1 MAGSESFGVESG
13 FGEQVLE
20 WMNSEAKKR
29 KSKFEARS
37 YSYEITTKNFGT
49 FEMFSWIGDVKAARR
64 LITKASRRFKIRVIE
79 GGYRTKE
86 KVLKSKKTDF
96 AMVRKG
102 DRVIGHLE
110 FSSSL
115 FGDTRWKLKTEER
128 KLIFSEIDLD
138 FYYNFLI
145 SKFTNN
151 F

>member
-29 KSKFEARS
+29 KSKFEARA

-49 FEMFSWIGDVKAARR
+49 FEMFSWIGDIKVARS
-64 LITKASRRFKIRVIE
+64 LIIRASKRFKIRVIE

-86 KVLKSKKTDF
+86 KLLKTKKTDF

-102 DRVIGHLE
+102 ERVIGHLE

-115 FGDTRWKLKTEER
+115 FGDTRWKLETEER
-128 KLIFSEIDLD
+128 K
-138 FYYNFLI
+138 
-145 SKFTNN
+145 
-151 F
+151 

>member
-13 FGEQVLE
+13 FGKQVLE

-29 KSKFEARS
+29 KSKFEARA

-49 FEMFSWIGDVKAARR
+49 FEMFSWIGDVKAARS

-86 KVLKSKKTDF
+86 KVLKTKKTDF

-110 FSSSL
+110 LSSSL

-128 KLIFSEIDLD
+128 K
-138 FYYNFLI
+138 
-145 SKFTNN
+145 
-151 F
+151 

>member
-29 KSKFEARS
+29 KSKFEARA

-49 FEMFSWIGDVKAARR
+49 FEMFSWIGDVKAARS

-102 DRVIGHLE
+102 ERVIGHLE
-110 FSSSL
+110 FSSAL
-115 FGDTRWKLKTEER
+115 IGDSMWKLETEER
-128 KLIFSEIDLD
+128 K
-138 FYYNFLI
+138 
-145 SKFTNN
+145 
-151 F
+151 

>member
-13 FGEQVLE
+13 FGKQVLE

-29 KSKFEARS
+29 KSKFEARA

-49 FEMFSWIGDVKAARR
+49 FEMFSWIGDVKAARS
-64 LITKASRRFKIRVIE
+64 LITKASKRFKIKVIE

-115 FGDTRWKLKTEER
+115 FGDTRWKLETEER
-128 KLIFSEIDLD
+128 K
-138 FYYNFLI
+138 
-145 SKFTNN
+145 
-151 F
+151 

>member
-29 KSKFEARS
+29 KSKFEARA
-37 YSYEITTKNFGT
+37 YNYEITTKNFGT
-49 FEMFSWIGDVKAARR
+49 FEMFSWIGDVKAARS

-86 KVLKSKKTDF
+86 KVLKSKRTDF
-96 AMVRKG
+96 PMVRKG

-128 KLIFSEIDLD
+128 K
-138 FYYNFLI
+138 
-145 SKFTNN
+145 
-151 F
+151 

>member
-20 WMNSEAKKR
+20 WMNNEAKKR

-49 FEMFSWIGDVKAARR
+49 FEMFSWIGDVKAARS
-64 LITKASRRFKIRVIE
+64 LITKASKRFKIRVIE

-102 DRVIGHLE
+102 ERVIGHLE
-110 FSSSL
+110 FSSGLLGNSM
-115 FGDTRWKLKTEER
+115 WKLENEER
-128 KLIFSEIDLD
+128 K
-138 FYYNFLI
+138 
-145 SKFTNN
+145 
-151 F
+151 

>member
-29 KSKFEARS
+29 KSKFEARA
-37 YSYEITTKNFGT
+37 YNYEVTTKNFST
-49 FEMFSWIGDVKAARR
+49 FEMFSWIGDVKAARS

-86 KVLKSKKTDF
+86 KVLKTKKTDF

-115 FGDTRWKLKTEER
+115 FGDTRWKLETEER
-128 KLIFSEIDLD
+128 K
-138 FYYNFLI
+138 
-145 SKFTNN
+145 
-151 F
+151 

>member
-49 FEMFSWIGDVKAARR
+49 FEMFSWIGDVKAARS

-86 KVLKSKKTDF
+86 KVLKTKKTDF

-102 DRVIGHLE
+102 ERVIGHLE
-110 FSSSL
+110 FSSAL
-115 FGDTRWKLKTEER
+115 IGDSMWKLENEER
-128 KLIFSEIDLD
+128 K
-138 FYYNFLI
+138 
-145 SKFTNN
+145 
-151 F
+151 